1 MRICVSS
8 KTKYISV
15 KEFNVITERNKAKKW
30 RNILHVIVNANS
42 IVQNVIQIKNGIIK
56 HANVDV
62 KIIKIAKNII
72 VRILVQ
78 VSNSEYQKSIVDD
91 SQIACDE
98 IVYVMDIVSTKITN
112 TLTTNVM
119 SIMLTN

>member
-15 KEFNVITERNKAKKW
+15 KEFNMITERNKAKKW

-56 HANVDV
+56 HANVNV

-78 VSNSEYQKSIVDD
+78 VSNSKYQKSIVDD
-91 SQIACDE
+91 S
-98 IVYVMDIVSTKITN
+98 
-112 TLTTNVM
+112 
-119 SIMLTN
+119 